1 MKLATY
7 DHGGRQALGALTPDG
22 QHLLDLAAAA
32 EGRDRGA
39 FNSML
44 SLIEAGDES
53 LALARSLLV
62 QGGYPDA
69 ALLPLANV
77 RLLAPLP
84 VPTQIR
90 DASVFPDHIRQAPVG
105 MRRMAARLAGQPE
118 PELVPEPDVP
128 PVYRDRPIYY
138 LSNRF
143 SVIGPEESVRWP
155 RYSKVMD
162 YEIELAAV
170 IGRKGRDISVERAA
184 EHIFGYTIY
193 NDFSARDAQW
203 AEMQGMLGPAKG
215 KSFDTG
221 NAMGPWIVTPD
232 ELGDVRS
239 LRVSARINGNS
250 VLESDFSQML
260 HGFEDIISYISR
272 DETLYPGEV
281 IGSGTVGNGCGM
293 ETGRFLQDGDE
304 IEIVIDRI
312 GTLRNRVLQ
321 QRD

>member
-1 MKLATY
+1 MRAPYQVIERLS
-7 DHGGRQALGALTPDG
+7 R
-22 QHLLDLAAAA
+22 
-32 EGRDRGA
+32 EGRDLPFRKAPLSREIPLVLNLALAAQGRDEGA
-39 FNSML
+39 FRSML
-44 SLIEAGDES
+44 SLIEAGEAG

-62 QGGYPDA
+62 QGGYPDG
-69 ALLPLANV
+69 ALVALVDV

-90 DASVFPDHIRQAPVG
+90 DASVFPVHIRQAPVG

-143 SVIGPEESVRWP
+143 SVIGPEETVFWP

-170 IGRKGRDISVERAA
+170 IGRRGRDIAA
-184 EHIFGYTIY
+184 EQAADHIFGYTIY

-232 ELGDVRS
+232 GLGDVRS
-239 LRVSARINGNS
+239 LRVSARINGNAI
-250 VLESDFSQML
+250 LESDFSQML
-260 HGFEDIISYISR
+260 HGFEDIMSYVSR
-272 DETLYPGEV
+272 DETLYPGEI
-281 IGSGTVGNGCGM
+281 IGRSGAGAGHC
-293 ETGRFLQDGDE
+293 
-304 IEIVIDRI
+304 
-312 GTLRNRVLQ
+312 
-321 QRD
+321 